1 MLPSIGSISMPADVP
16 HFRPAGSLPQFW
28 VTIGAGLGRPSPV
41 IGLPTVPESGEH
53 AASRTRIEVNRLGIR
68 TRGEGMAEDMGG
80 LLVAVAVAG
89 KISRPRANFTR
100 VRTQLGPP
108 GDCGR

>member
-53 AASRTRIEVNRLGIR
+53 AASRTRIEVNKLGIR
-68 TRGEGMAEDMGG
+68 TRGEGMAEDMGRSPCRG
-80 LLVAVAVAG
+80 RCCG
-89 KISRPRANFTR
+89 QNI
-100 VRTQLGPP
+100 PP
-108 GDCGR
+108 AREFH

>member
-16 HFRPAGSLPQFW
+16 HFLPEGSLPQFW

-53 AASRTRIEVNRLGIR
+53 AANRTRIEVKSAGIR
-68 TRGEGMAEDMGG
+68 TRGEDRGEDMGRSPCRG
-80 LLVAVAVAG
+80 RGCG
-89 KISRPRANFTR
+89 KISLWRANFTR
-100 VRTQLGPP
+100 APIRFYQIGSQL
-108 GDCGR
+108 